1 MAHQKV
7 TMSHGVVTWIKTFLD
22 SRNEKFSF
30 YFPLAAI
37 FQNEKFNFL
46 RFFFSILRFLMSFFG
61 VWNAAA
67 RSQGRRETR
76 VGDGSD

>member
-46 RFFFSILRFLMSFFG
+46 RFFFSILRFLMSFFWG
-61 VWNAAA
+61 LE
-67 RSQGRRETR
+67 RSSQKPRQKRNTGW
-76 VGDGSD
+76 